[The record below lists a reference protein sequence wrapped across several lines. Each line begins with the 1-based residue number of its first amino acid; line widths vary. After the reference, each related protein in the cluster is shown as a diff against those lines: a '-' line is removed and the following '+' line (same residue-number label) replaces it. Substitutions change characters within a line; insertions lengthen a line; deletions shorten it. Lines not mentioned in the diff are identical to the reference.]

1 VKNSRHFIAPLP
13 PPQKKKKRKKK
24 KKTEKKANLN
34 YFHVEKTQEP
44 TSKAK
49 THGTWGLR
57 LKLQMQYWK
66 NSSLI

>member
-1 VKNSRHFIAPLP
+1 MAPR
-13 PPQKKKKRKKK
+13 PQKRKKK
-24 KKTEKKANLN
+24 TTEKRANLN

-57 LKLQMQYWK
+57 LKLQKQYWK